1 MLELR
6 TDWASQGSLIVRI
19 AQIETRLLAI
29 EGIIDISG
37 TSINDDASNLTL
49 TIFQIPVLGSVTVS

>member
-1 MLELR
+1 M
-6 TDWASQGSLIVRI
+6 RI

-37 TSINDDASNLTL
+37 TTINGDANNLTL
-49 TIFQIPVLGSVTVS
+49 TTYQIPVLGSVTP